1 MAGLLP
7 GWAGWVILIFNI
19 AMLVLLLIMS
29 DTLPAFH
36 YLPALL
42 IGILLL
48 LHT

>member
-1 MAGLLP
+1 LPAWAAWATLL
-7 GWAGWVILIFNI
+7 FSI
-19 AMLVLLLIMS
+19 AMLILLLFTG

-48 LHT
+48 FHG